1 MRWMQCNA
9 MQCIL
14 LFTSV
19 NMSSSWVIT
28 AICFQ
33 SNSCI
38 SFTIPGAMVLS
49 GGTGRRKVGKLSTSD
64 NRGDVEAV
72 DICIKAYQG
81 NDTMINVLKCT
92 CVSGSPVPGSRMVP
106 GQPLAELPLS
116 SLPQWWESQSHSC
129 WWYDLWSQTLLAY
142 HRTVY
147 RKGNNGILKLVS
159 WFTMTKM
166 TSWSEGVCLLSHS
179 PIDVHKV
186 KSVLCQCMEGI
197 TFILRLSLGCY
208 IQTAVWEVEAWW
220 LAQAT
225 SFSTD
230 S

>member
-1 MRWMQCNA
+1 
-9 MQCIL
+9 
-14 LFTSV
+14 
-19 NMSSSWVIT
+19 MSSSWVIM

-49 GGTGRRKVGKLSTSD
+49 GGTGRRKVGKLSSSD

-116 SLPQWWESQSHSC
+116 SLLQWWQSQSHSC
-129 WWYDLWSQTLLAY
+129 WWHALWSHALLAY
-142 HRTVY
+142 HCTVY

-159 WFTMTKM
+159 WFTMAKNDKLI
-166 TSWSEGVCLLSHS
+166 WGGLLIITV
-179 PIDVHKV
+179 PLMYVHKV

-208 IQTAVWEVEAWW
+208 IHTAVWEVEAWW

-225 SFSTD
+225 SFGTD